1 VREIVEMGATISDEI
16 PLLKLMSAALPVLPD
31 EVRPYATAYVQI
43 EMDEM
48 KDMVLRIQHLFLAIA
63 EMDVHLPLITEEFLR
78 AFSAGDY
85 RTAVSSLEKLVS
97 YVYDVLYVSILEK
110 RNIALQT
117 MAAMGREE
125 VREEDEQQ

>member
-1 VREIVEMGATISDEI
+1 MEMGATISDEI

-117 MAAMGREE
+117 MATMGREE

>member
-117 MAAMGREE
+117 MATMGREE

>member
-1 VREIVEMGATISDEI
+1 VEMGATISDEI

-117 MAAMGREE
+117 MATMGREE

>member
-1 VREIVEMGATISDEI
+1 MEMGATISDEI

-63 EMDVHLPLITEEFLR
+63 EIDVHLPLITEEFLR

-117 MAAMGREE
+117 MATMGREE

>member
-1 VREIVEMGATISDEI
+1 VEMGAAISDEI

-85 RTAVSSLEKLVS
+85 RTAVSSLEKLAS

>member
-1 VREIVEMGATISDEI
+1 MREIVEMGATISDEI

>member
-1 VREIVEMGATISDEI
+1 MEMGATISDEI

>member
-1 VREIVEMGATISDEI
+1 
-16 PLLKLMSAALPVLPD
+16 MSAALPVLPD